1 MGFRTVVI
9 KSRAKLEYQLNHLIV
24 RGEDEKRVCLN
35 EINTL
40 IIETTAVTI
49 TAVLLIELVKKG
61 IKVIF
66 CDEKYQPSFEC
77 LPYYGSFENNKR
89 ILQQINW
96 DSITKGE
103 VWRQIVIRKI
113 EGQREVLIKYRK
125 HDAADL
131 LKQYIGEVLHYDET
145 NREGHAAKVYF
156 NALFGSNFSRGNKEH
171 PINIAL
177 NYGYTILLSAFNRNI
192 VNSGYIT
199 QLGIWHDNEFNDFNF
214 GSDLMEPFRP
224 LVDAIVLNVDDLH
237 EFKKVLNNLLNYKVK
252 MDGKVT
258 ILNHAITTY
267 VRSIFNALN
276 NTNINEIKFM
286 EDYEL

>member
-49 TAVLLIELVKKG
+49 TAVLLIELVKKEV
-61 IKVIF
+61 KVIF

-96 DSITKGE
+96 DHNVKGE
-103 VWRQIVIRKI
+103 VWRQIIIKKI
-113 EGQREVLIKYRK
+113 EGQREILLKYRK
-125 HDAADL
+125 HNEADL
-131 LKQYIGEVLHYDET
+131 LQSYISEIEHYDKT

-156 NALFGSNFSRGNKEH
+156 NALLGNNFTRADKEH
-171 PINIAL
+171 PINKAL
-177 NYGYTILLSAFNRNI
+177 NYGYTILLSALNRNI
-192 VNSGYIT
+192 VASGYLT

-224 LVDAIVLNVDDLH
+224 LVDAIVLNMDDLD
-237 EFKKVLNNLLNYKVK
+237 EFKAVLNNLLNYKVVI
-252 MDGKVT
+252 DGKKTV
-258 ILNHAITTY
+258 LNNAITTY
-267 VRSIFNALN
+267 VRSLFNVLN
-276 NTNINEIKFM
+276 NVENSYIKFM